1 MIRTK
6 MFFSSEYSEHSLCSF
21 DLDLHGLLARPYET
35 TTNELSGCSQ

>member
-21 DLDLHGLLARPYET
+21 DFDLHGLLARPYKT
-35 TTNELSGCSQ
+35 ITNVLQGCS